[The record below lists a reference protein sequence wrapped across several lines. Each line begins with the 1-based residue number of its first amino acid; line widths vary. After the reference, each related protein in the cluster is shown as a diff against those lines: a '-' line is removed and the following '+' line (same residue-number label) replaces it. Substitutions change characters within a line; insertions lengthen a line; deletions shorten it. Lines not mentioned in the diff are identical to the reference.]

1 MTGTNPGRCTVRKVG
16 GHMSDILACFSP
28 VSKERNL
35 TAPRLKDTDIDIL
48 IATDCISEGRICR
61 TAT

>member
-1 MTGTNPGRCTVRKVG
+1 
-16 GHMSDILACFSP
+16 MSDILACFSP

>member
-1 MTGTNPGRCTVRKVG
+1 
-16 GHMSDILACFSP
+16 MSDILACFSP
-28 VSKERNL
+28 ISKERDI
-35 TAPRLKDTDIDIL
+35 TVPRLKDTDIDIL